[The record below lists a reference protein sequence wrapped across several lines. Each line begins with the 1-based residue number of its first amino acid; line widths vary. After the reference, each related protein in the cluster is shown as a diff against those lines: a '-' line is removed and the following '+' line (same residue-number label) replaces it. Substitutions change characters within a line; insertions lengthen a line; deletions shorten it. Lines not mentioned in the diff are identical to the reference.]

1 MTRMTSQQPPV
12 TTLPNAAPSTA
23 EGAAVGA
30 PARHPRLAYLVNHYP
45 KVSHTFIRR
54 EILAVEQQGLDV
66 LRLAIRGWDD
76 DAPDPVDQAEKA
88 RTHYLLK
95 DGTAGLL
102 KATVAQA
109 MRAPRRFACALKL
122 ALRMSRR
129 ADRPWPFHLVYLM
142 EACAALPVLRRAG
155 IEHLH
160 IHFGTNPAEVGML
173 IEALGGPGY
182 SMTVHGPEEF
192 DRPDFLHLGDKIRGA
207 RFVAAITSFC
217 RSQLSR
223 WVAYTEWPKLRIVHC
238 GLDPEFHAVDA
249 PPPTGKRLLCIG
261 RMTEQKGHLLL
272 IEAAAQVARQVPD
285 FELVLAGDGELRATI
300 EERIRQLG
308 LERNVRITGWISSDT
323 VRQELLAARAL
334 VLASFAEGLP
344 VVIMEA
350 MALGRPCVS
359 TCIAGIPEL
368 IRDGENGWLLP
379 AGDPDALAEAMLACL
394 RLDDAELAR
403 VGQRARASA
412 LERHDIDREA
422 AKLVALFQEYA
433 APSKTYSS
441 PREAAAGKEN
451 AHA

>member
-1 MTRMTSQQPPV
+1 M
-12 TTLPNAAPSTA
+12 
-23 EGAAVGA
+23 
-30 PARHPRLAYLVNHYP
+30 NHYP

-76 DAPDPVDQAEKA
+76 DAPDPIDQAEKA

-95 DGTAGLL
+95 DGTVGLL
-102 KATVAQA
+102 KATLAQA
-109 MRAPRRFACALKL
+109 ARAPGRFLSALKL

-142 EACAALPVLRRAG
+142 EACAAMPVLRAAR
-155 IEHLH
+155 IQHLH

-192 DRPDFLHLGDKIRGA
+192 DRPDFLHLGAKIRGA

-238 GLDPEFHAVDA
+238 GLDPEFHSVEA
-249 PPPTGKRLLCIG
+249 PPPHGKRLICIG

-272 IEAAAQVARQVPD
+272 IEAAALVAREVPD
-285 FELVLAGDGELRATI
+285 FSWCWPATANCA
-300 EERIRQLG
+300 RPSSSASRRLG
-308 LERNVRITGWISSDT
+308 LRRNVRITGWISSDT
-323 VRQELLAARAL
+323 VRSELLAARAL

-379 AGDPDALAEAMLACL
+379 AGDPEALARAMLACL

-412 LERHDIDREA
+412 LERYDVDREA
-422 AKLVALFQEYA
+422 AKLVALFEEYA
-433 APSKTYSS
+433 SPAKTYS
-441 PREAAAGKEN
+441 PHRAASAAKEG
-451 AHA
+451 AHAWLLSTVSAVAWTLMS

>member
-1 MTRMTSQQPPV
+1 MNAMTS
-12 TTLPNAAPSTA
+12 TNESTSLPTALPSD
-23 EGAAVGA
+23 AV
-30 PARHPRLAYLVNHYP
+30 PRHPRLAYLVNHYP

-66 LRLAIRGWDD
+66 LRLAVRGWDD
-76 DAPDPVDQAEKA
+76 DAPDPIDQAEKA

-95 DGTAGLL
+95 DGGLGLL
-102 KATVAQA
+102 KATLAQA
-109 MRAPRRFACALKL
+109 ARSPGRFFAALTLALK
-122 ALRMSRR
+122 MSRR

-142 EACAALPVLRRAG
+142 EACAAMPVLRDAR

-160 IHFGTNPAEVGML
+160 IHFGTNPAELGML

-182 SMTVHGPEEF
+182 SLTVHGPEEF
-192 DRPDFLHLGDKIRGA
+192 DRPDFLHLGAKIRGA

-238 GLDPEFHAVDA
+238 GLDREFHAVDA
-249 PPPTGKRLLCIG
+249 PPPQGRRLICIG

-285 FELVLAGDGELRATI
+285 FELVLAGDGELRDAL
-300 EERIRQLG
+300 LG
-308 LERNVRITGWISSDT
+308 LQRNVRITGWISSDT
-323 VRQELLAARAL
+323 VRSELLAARAL

-379 AGDPDALAEAMLACL
+379 AGDPDALAQAMLACL

-403 VGQRARASA
+403 VGQRARAAA
-412 LERHDIDREA
+412 LERHDVDREA
-422 AKLVALFQEYA
+422 AKLVALFEEYA
-433 APSKTYSS
+433 SPAKTYSS
-441 PREAAAGKEN
+441 QRAASGAKGS

>member
-1 MTRMTSQQPPV
+1 MRI
-12 TTLPNAAPSTA
+12 
-23 EGAAVGA
+23 G
-30 PARHPRLAYLVNHYP
+30 YLVNHYP

-54 EILAVEQQGLDV
+54 EILAVEQHGIEV
-66 LRLAIRGWDD
+66 FRMAIRGWDD

-88 RTHYLLK
+88 RTHYLLR
-95 DGTAGLL
+95 DGVGALL
-102 KATVAQA
+102 KATLTQA
-109 MRAPRRFACALKL
+109 LRAPGRFWSALKL

-129 ADRPWPFHLVYLM
+129 ADKPWPFHLVYLM
-142 EACAALPVLRRAG
+142 EACAAVPVLRAAG
-155 IEHLH
+155 VRHLH
-160 IHFGTNPAEVGML
+160 VHFGTNPAEVGLL

-192 DRPDFLHLGDKIRGA
+192 DRPDFLHLGEKIRRA

-223 WVAYTEWPKLRIVHC
+223 WVAYTEWPKIRIVHC
-238 GLDPEFHAVDA
+238 GVDPDFHRVDA
-249 PPPTGKRLLCIG
+249 PPPRGRRLICIG
-261 RMTEQKGHLLL
+261 RMSEQKGHLLL
-272 IEAAAQVARQVPD
+272 IEAAAQVARQMPD

-300 EERIRQLG
+300 EQRIAHHG
-308 LERNVRITGWISSDT
+308 LQRNVRITGWISSDT
-323 VRQELLAARAL
+323 VRQELLASRAL

-394 RLDDAELAR
+394 RLDDETLAG
-403 VGQRARASA
+403 VGRQARAAA
-412 LERHDIDREA
+412 LLRHDVDREA
-422 AKLVALFQEYA
+422 AKLAALFREYA
-433 APSKTYSS
+433 ATSEP
-441 PREAAAGKEN
+441 EAAPHAAGKAAGKKAGEG

>member
-1 MTRMTSQQPPV
+1 MNPMTPSAVPSATPGAGA
-12 TTLPNAAPSTA
+12 PND
-23 EGAAVGA
+23 VGA
-30 PARHPRLAYLVNHYP
+30 PPRHPRLAYLVNHYP

-54 EILAVEQQGLDV
+54 EILAVEQQGLEV

-88 RTHYLLK
+88 RTHYLLR
-95 DGTAGLL
+95 GGALGLV

-109 MRAPRRFACALKL
+109 ARAPGRFLTALKL

-129 ADRPWPFHLVYLM
+129 ADRAWPFHLVYLM
-142 EACAALPVLRRAG
+142 EACVAMPVLRRAG

-173 IEALGGPGY
+173 IQALGGPGY

-192 DRPDFLHLGDKIRGA
+192 DRPDFLHLGDKIRSA
-207 RFVAAITSFC
+207 RFVAAITCFC

-223 WVAYTEWPKLRIVHC
+223 WVPHTEWPKLRIVHC

-249 PPPTGKRLLCIG
+249 PPPGGRRLICIG

-285 FELVLAGDGELRATI
+285 FELVLAGDGELRPTI
-300 EERIRQLG
+300 ERRIAELG
-308 LERNVRITGWISSDT
+308 LRRHVRITGWIDSDT

-359 TCIAGIPEL
+359 TCIAGVPEL
-368 IRDGENGWLLP
+368 IRDGDNGWLLP
-379 AGDPDALAEAMLACL
+379 AGDPEALAAAMLACL

-403 VGQRARASA
+403 VGQRARATA

-422 AKLVALFQEYA
+422 ARLVALFEEYA
-433 APSKTYSS
+433 SPTKTYSS
-441 PREAAAGKEN
+441 HRAASGAKEN

>member
-1 MTRMTSQQPPV
+1 MTPMSEPSSLPG
-12 TTLPNAAPSTA
+12 TTAAAGTTGTA
-23 EGAAVGA
+23 AAAA

-54 EILAVEQQGLDV
+54 EILAVERQGLEV

-88 RTHYLLK
+88 RTHYLLR
-95 DGTAGLL
+95 DGAFGLVT
-102 KATVAQA
+102 ATVAQA
-109 MRAPRRFACALKL
+109 ARAPGRFFSALKL

-129 ADRPWPFHLVYLM
+129 ADRPWPFHLAYLM
-142 EACAALPVLRRAG
+142 EACAAMPVLRRAG

-160 IHFGTNPAEVGML
+160 IHFGTNPAELGML

-249 PPPTGKRLLCIG
+249 PPPTGQRLICVG
-261 RMTEQKGHLLL
+261 RMAEQKGHLLL
-272 IEAAAQVARQVPD
+272 IEAAAAVARQVPG
-285 FELVLAGDGELRATI
+285 FELVLAGDGELRPTI
-300 EERIRQLG
+300 ERRIAQLG
-308 LERNVRITGWISSDT
+308 LERHVRITGWIDSDT
-323 VRQELLAARAL
+323 VRRELLASRAL

-344 VVIMEA
+344 VVMMEA
-350 MALGRPCVS
+350 MALGRPCIS
-359 TCIAGIPEL
+359 TCIAGVPEL
-368 IRDGENGWLLP
+368 VRDGENGWLLP
-379 AGDPDALAEAMLACL
+379 AGDPEALAEAMLACL

-403 VGQRARASA
+403 VGQRARADA
-412 LERHDIDREA
+412 LARHDVDREA
-422 AKLVALFQEYA
+422 ARLVALFEEYA
-433 APSKTYSS
+433 SPAKAYSS
-441 PREAAAGKEN
+441 HRAAAGAKEN

>member
-1 MTRMTSQQPPV
+1 MSEQSPITPATASAGA
-12 TTLPNAAPSTA
+12 NAAASATS
-23 EGAAVGA
+23 AADGA

-54 EILAVEQQGLDV
+54 EILAVERQGLEV

-88 RTHYLLK
+88 RTQYLLK
-95 DGTAGLL
+95 DGAFGLV
-102 KATVAQA
+102 KATLAQA
-109 MRAPRRFACALKL
+109 TRAPGRFLAALKL

-142 EACAALPVLRRAG
+142 EACAALPVLQRAG

-160 IHFGTNPAEVGML
+160 IHFGTNPAEVGLL

-223 WVAYTEWPKLRIVHC
+223 WVAYTEWPKLRVVHC
-238 GLDPEFHAVDA
+238 GLDPEFHAVQA
-249 PPPTGKRLLCIG
+249 PAPAGKRLVCVG
-261 RMTEQKGHLLL
+261 RMAEQKGHLLL
-272 IEAAAQVARQVPD
+272 VEAAAAVARQVPD
-285 FELVLAGDGELRATI
+285 FELVLAGDGELRPTI
-300 EERIRQLG
+300 ERRVRELG
-308 LERNVRITGWISSDT
+308 LERQVRITGWIDSDT
-323 VRQELLAARAL
+323 VRRELLAARAL

-379 AGDPDALAEAMLACL
+379 AGDPEALAEAMLACL

-403 VGQRARASA
+403 VGQRARATA

-422 AKLVALFQEYA
+422 ARLVALFQEYA
-433 APSKTYSS
+433 SPAKAYS
-441 PREAAAGKEN
+441 PHRAASGAKEN

>member
-1 MTRMTSQQPPV
+1 MNAMPPSSAA
-12 TTLPNAAPSTA
+12 LSAASAPSTA
-23 EGAAVGA
+23 VPDDAA
-30 PARHPRLAYLVNHYP
+30 PRHPRLAYLVNHYP

-76 DAPDPVDQAEKA
+76 DAPDPIDQAEKA

-95 DGTAGLL
+95 DGGLGLL
-102 KATVAQA
+102 KATLAQA
-109 MRAPRRFACALKL
+109 ARSPGRFFSALRL

-142 EACAALPVLRRAG
+142 EACAAMPVLRGAG

-182 SMTVHGPEEF
+182 SMTIHGPEEV
-192 DRPDFLHLGDKIRGA
+192 DRPDFLHLGAKIRGA

-238 GLDPEFHAVDA
+238 GLDPEFHEVDA
-249 PPPTGKRLLCIG
+249 PPPHGRRLICIG

-285 FELVLAGDGELRATI
+285 FELVLAGDGELRKTI
-300 EERIRQLG
+300 EQRIAQLG
-308 LERNVRITGWISSDT
+308 LQRNVRITGWISSDT
-323 VRQELLAARAL
+323 VRSELLAARAL

-379 AGDPDALAEAMLACL
+379 AGDPDALARAMLACL

-412 LERHDIDREA
+412 LERHDVDREA
-422 AKLVALFQEYA
+422 AKLVALFEEYA
-433 APSKTYSS
+433 SPSKTYSS
-441 PREAAAGKEN
+441 RRAASGAKGS